1 VSATRDLLGARALVT
16 GAGQGIGQGIAVE
29 LARRGAAVAVHTAAS
44 APDETLRAI
53 EAAGAAPAVAVR
65 GDLSDA
71 AACARVVAEAADALG
86 GLTTLVNNAGV
97 TKEIPFERTTV
108 DDFAALFDL
117 NVRGGF
123 LCTQAALPRLA
134 DAETPSVVFVSSIHA
149 HGAMPHHVAYAA
161 TKGAINALVR
171 ALAIELAPQG
181 IRVNA
186 VAPGVIE
193 VPRYFDRPGY
203 DPSVYADVIPWGRV
217 GTPADVAPAVAFL
230 ASAGAAYTTGQVLFV
245 DGGTTARTSF
255 RRPTLGGDGR

>member
-1 VSATRDLLGARALVT
+1 MSDARDLLGARALVT

-53 EAAGAAPAVAVR
+53 AACEPAAPAVAVR
-65 GDLSDA
+65 GDLSDP

-97 TKEIPFERTTV
+97 TKEIPFEDTTA

-123 LCTQAALPRLA
+123 LCTQAALPQLA
-134 DAETPSVVFVSSIHA
+134 RAAASSVVFVSSIHA

-161 TKGAINALVR
+161 TKGAINALTR

-181 IRVNA
+181 VRVNA

-193 VPRYFDRPGY
+193 VPRYLARPGY

-230 ASAGAAYTTGQVLFV
+230 ASKGAAYTTGQVLYV

-255 RRPTLGGDGR
+255 RRPLLRDGQ